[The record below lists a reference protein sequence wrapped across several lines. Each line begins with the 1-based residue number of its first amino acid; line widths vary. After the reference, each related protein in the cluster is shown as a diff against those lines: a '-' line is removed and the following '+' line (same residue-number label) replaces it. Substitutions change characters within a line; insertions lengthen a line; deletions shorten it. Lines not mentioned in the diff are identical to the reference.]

1 MAIMGRKRM
10 NNKKRDKKIP
20 NVPTKVRIS
29 VVEGE

>member
-10 NNKKRDKKIP
+10 NNKNRERKIP
-20 NVPTKVRIS
+20 NVPTKVKIS